1 MRYHRPYPSWASGV
15 GRGGRGKGREAAA
28 AGISGSLNCPVLSV
42 LSCPVAALK
51 RLQEAAAKIHN
62 VLPNFR
68 PLIQLSAGQTS
79 QIFLCEC
86 M

>member
-1 MRYHRPYPSWASGV
+1 MTIRSKEGERGEKQQQLESQGAST
-15 GRGGRGKGREAAA
+15 
-28 AGISGSLNCPVLSV
+28 VLSV